1 MRRVLEQGG
10 HDLITPGVND
20 ASVAEPCPQRA
31 QISVDEK
38 ASGHA
43 HAWQRLGKNDAGQ
56 WTWRC
61 GNCLVVGF
69 SEGEGGGPDPV
80 RAESVKE

>member
-1 MRRVLEQGG
+1 MTLA
-10 HDLITPGVND
+10 VND
-20 ASVAEPCPQRA
+20 AAVSAPCPQSA
-31 QISVDEK
+31 QRPEEIAMAGAK
-38 ASGHA
+38 AVGHA
-43 HAWQRLGKNDAGQ
+43 HSWQRLGKNDAGQ

-80 RAESVKE
+80 RATL